1 MISSCLFWLG
11 MLSKGEALCPWQR
24 LHTCEGQHWDA
35 PSSFKQYFMGN
46 KNLFYV
52 LFSSGL
58 ELIPPP
64 PPALSEGMSKTR
76 GTDGAEK
83 RRTVCYGSC
92 LGTEGQRVCASSATD
107 LLLSKPASPHQLFFF
122 FDPQHPW
129 DTSCACITLP
139 ALATAG

>member
-64 PPALSEGMSKTR
+64 PARSL
-76 GTDGAEK
+76 
-83 RRTVCYGSC
+83 
-92 LGTEGQRVCASSATD
+92 
-107 LLLSKPASPHQLFFF
+107 
-122 FDPQHPW
+122 
-129 DTSCACITLP
+129 
-139 ALATAG
+139 